1 MSLNSSTSEYQFTP
15 SQSNMLSA
23 PIVGQYFAEQDMVYT
38 TDNASTKAHFG
49 LSSNDQQSYDAAN
62 YWMFNPSL
70 ELGVDCG
77 RTNEAAGRPNLSGV
91 NNSGGGA
98 CYPMSTSAQRA
109 SMQLDANFNSYGPS
123 AEQVVLAEGDI
134 RYAPSRFVDQ
144 NNYVSP
150 SVSDFTYQPRL
161 MGTRDSVGS
170 GCSSTAIDQ
179 TVGNS
184 SMCAL
189 ADDPLPYF
197 RSSDPR
203 TLYGVDEPH
212 SSYWSSIDAGGL
224 VAQGC
229 GQMSQDYALD
239 TSMCNLGSVETGMPP
254 RIPPAYG
261 NNNAAQQ
268 AGRGSVYGQGAGR
281 GAGAMAH
288 MAHVGQKD
296 MRGGNMGHGAQ
307 AARIMPQGTFRQVIR
322 S

>member
-91 NNSGGGA
+91 NSSGGGA

-170 GCSSTAIDQ
+170 GCSNTAIDQ

-189 ADDPLPYF
+189 SDDPLPYF

-229 GQMSQDYALD
+229 GQMSQDYMLD
-239 TSMCNLGSVETGMPP
+239 TSMCNVSSVEGGMPP
-254 RIPPAYG
+254 RIPPAYAA
-261 NNNAAQQ
+261 NNNMAQQ
-268 AGRGSVYGQGAGR
+268 AARSSAYGQGAGR
-281 GAGAMAH
+281 GAGRGAAQGH
-288 MAHVGQKD
+288 GQRD
-296 MRGGNMGHGAQ
+296 MRGGGH
-307 AARIMPQGTFRQVIR
+307 AAHPSRIMPQGNFRQVIR

>member
-1 MSLNSSTSEYQFTP
+1 
-15 SQSNMLSA
+15 
-23 PIVGQYFAEQDMVYT
+23 
-38 TDNASTKAHFG
+38 
-49 LSSNDQQSYDAAN
+49 
-62 YWMFNPSL
+62 
-70 ELGVDCG
+70 
-77 RTNEAAGRPNLSGV
+77 
-91 NNSGGGA
+91 
-98 CYPMSTSAQRA
+98 
-109 SMQLDANFNSYGPS
+109 
-123 AEQVVLAEGDI
+123 
-134 RYAPSRFVDQ
+134 VDQ

>member
-91 NNSGGGA
+91 NSSGGGA

-161 MGTRDSVGS
+161 MGTRDTVGS
-170 GCSSTAIDQ
+170 GCSNTAIDQ

-189 ADDPLPYF
+189 SDDPLPYF

-212 SSYWSSIDAGGL
+212 SSYWSAIDAGGL

-229 GQMSQDYALD
+229 GQMSQDYMLD
-239 TSMCNLGSVETGMPP
+239 TSMCNLNSVETGMPP
-254 RIPPAYG
+254 RIPPAYAN

-268 AGRGSVYGQGAGR
+268 ANRSSAYGARGGNS
-281 GAGAMAH
+281 MAH
-288 MAHVGQKD
+288 MAPHMAAKN
-296 MRGGNMGHGAQ
+296 MRGGSMAHAS
-307 AARIMPQGTFRQVIR
+307 RIMPQGNFRQVIR